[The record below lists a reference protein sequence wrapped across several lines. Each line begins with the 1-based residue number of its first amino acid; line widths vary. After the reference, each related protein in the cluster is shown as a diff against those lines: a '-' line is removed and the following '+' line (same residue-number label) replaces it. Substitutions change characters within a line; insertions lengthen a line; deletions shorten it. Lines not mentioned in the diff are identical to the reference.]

1 MPEQD
6 NLSAQ
11 FNDELRKSG
20 LTPEQAAKMFR
31 RTGRA
36 VRYWMRG
43 ERKVDQLCLDILRAH
58 NNRITRLGR
67 KAEKED
73 AS

>member
-6 NLSAQ
+6 DDLSKQ
-11 FNDELRKSG
+11 FNDELEKSG
-20 LTPEQAAKMFR
+20 LTPEQAAKIFR
-31 RTGRA
+31 RSGRA

-58 NNRITRLGR
+58 NERTVRISKRHE
-67 KAEKED
+67 AD
-73 AS
+73 S